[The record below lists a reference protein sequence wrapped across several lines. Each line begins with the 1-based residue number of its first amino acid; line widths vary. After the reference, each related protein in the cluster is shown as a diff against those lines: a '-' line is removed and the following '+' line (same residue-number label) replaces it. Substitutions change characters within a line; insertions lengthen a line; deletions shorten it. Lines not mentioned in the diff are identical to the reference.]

1 MDNSQKKQLKQLLII
16 PVLAG
21 FAIAAIPFLGYEFPF
36 FNRYNPLYTPYF
48 WLFLAVIIFAVRSRI
63 KDNVKTIWNT
73 LAFFNSA
80 GLTRVFDVNGEDI
93 HPIYLDYTDSD
104 GIRRQIKHSHPIVI
118 PSEDG
123 FEQVYLVP
131 ETGLEAINP
140 EKIIKKYGVKLSQEQ
155 VSVLK
160 SIPEAETQ
168 ALNPELLV
176 KDMTETED
184 ADTIFQEFKEHLA
197 SISAWGK
204 VKSTLR
210 ENWFI
215 LVMSGVAGFAIAS
228 TVFMITG
235 ADFRGVI
242 GH

>member
-1 MDNSQKKQLKQLLII
+1 MDNTQRKQVKQLMII
-16 PVLAG
+16 PVLVG
-21 FAIAAIPFLGYEFPF
+21 FVIAAIPFLGYEFPF

-48 WLFLAVIIFAVRSRI
+48 WLFSAVIIFAVRSRV
-63 KDNVKTIWNT
+63 KEGVKTIWNT

-80 GLTRVFDVNGEDI
+80 GIARVFDVNGEDI
-93 HPIYLDYTDSD
+93 HPIYLEYTDSD
-104 GIRRQIKHSHPIVI
+104 GVRREVKHSHPLVI

-123 FEQVYLVP
+123 YELIYLVP

-140 EKIIKKYGVKLSQEQ
+140 VKMIKKYGPKLTKEQ
-155 VSVLK
+155 VDYLNK
-160 SIPEAETQ
+160 LPIPELQ
-168 ALNPELLV
+168 ALNPEFLV

-204 VKSTLR
+204 VKNTLR

-215 LVMSGVAGFAIAS
+215 LVMSGVAGFAMAT
-228 TVFMITG
+228 TVFMVTG